1 LRNPGLRGRILAFR
15 WGAAV
20 LLGIAGWGVNLYPV
34 PVSPGT
40 DLLFGGVAYLL
51 AAVALGPGPGFLAAA
66 IASVGTLALWNHPYA
81 WLIFSLEGAAVGYL
95 AHVRGRR
102 PLVADLLYWIF
113 AGLPLLYLTYRLVL
127 GVSGDAAAL
136 LFLKQPFNGLINA
149 LGAEA
154 LYLIPA
160 VRRALRVKT
169 AARLRSAL
177 AVVVALAAVTP
188 ALGFG
193 IWTGRQEWEQSVERS
208 RERVALAARS
218 YASRLDQYVSLHASA
233 VRSVAQAAELGGEID
248 PAQLQRLVRAEQDQ
262 FPGFVDMYA
271 ADSRAVTLAF
281 EPAVNARGDSLLGL
295 DFSDRGYFRRLRDT
309 RRTVVSEVFAGRGGV
324 DEPLVVI
331 AHPIILADTLAGF
344 VLGALDLNALPRPA
358 TPSGPAARLRVAD
371 GRGTLVLDTYARY
384 RPGEA
389 PRTLQDSLVFAAVR
403 VVGQDGTATYPAG
416 GTAPAAAENG
426 GQVLAGVAHIQALDW
441 WVWTEQPYSGIQAF
455 AAEAYVR
462 LLALLI
468 GVTLLA
474 LGISDVLAAYLAGP
488 LLRMR
493 EAAAALA
500 AGGLDA
506 RVGSLPQAAPLEIH
520 ELGRA
525 FDHMAGSLAGR
536 TEELVELGEIARS
549 LASTL
554 DADELLRR
562 ITDAANRLVDPDGCG
577 IALLRPG
584 GRTLRAADY
593 ALGLLAST
601 AGCEI
606 PLEDSV
612 LGWVVRQG
620 SPVLLPDAGS
630 DPRIRRAYIDPEQV
644 GSVISAPLTG
654 RSGALGTLT
663 AVRSRSGGRS
673 FTDADLSLLER
684 LARHAAVAVENAG
697 LVAAE
702 RRRARESEAIRT
714 VARTISAAQGLRE
727 TLAVVAREAGRI
739 VRSDACTVALLRGE
753 GEGRELEVVA
763 TSGAAGSPVGTLI
776 ALEERLL
783 EGPLHEAVPALER
796 EGRYEASV
804 PLRVGDEALGV
815 LTAARSDEPFRPAD
829 AALLAAF
836 ADHAAVALRNARLL
850 EAAQEASRAKSDF
863 IATMSHEL
871 RTPLNAVLGH
881 LQLLEMELH
890 GPVTDAQREA
900 MGRIGAASRHL
911 RGLIEEVLSFARLE
925 AGRTEVRI
933 AEVDVCALAEEV
945 AAVIEPL
952 AGDKALA
959 FCIDRCH
966 AEATIPTDAD
976 KVRQVLINLAGNAV
990 KFTETG
996 EVRISVQQRPDEV
1009 VLSVSDTGP
1018 GITPADQARLF
1029 RPFEQLQSGFNRAH
1043 EGTGLG
1049 LYLSGRYAALIG
1061 GRIEVESDPGRGSVF
1076 SLVLPRG
1083 GPPPPEHGGP
1093 EPDARRSGDAAA
1105 TDVTGDRRTS
1115 GVERRTEHEGGA
1127 ALP

>member
-20 LLGIAGWGVNLYPV
+20 LLGIAGWLLNLYPV
-34 PVSPGT
+34 PLSPGT
-40 DLLFGGVAYLL
+40 DLVFGGVAYLL

-66 IASVGTLALWNHPYA
+66 IASVGTVWLWNHPYA

-95 AHVRGRR
+95 SHVRGRR
-102 PLVADLLYWIF
+102 PLVADLLYWLVL
-113 AGLPLLYLTYRLVL
+113 GLPLLFVTYRLLL
-127 GVSGDAAAL
+127 GVSGDTAAV

-154 LYLIPA
+154 LYLIPV

-177 AVVVALAAVTP
+177 AVVVALAAITP

-193 IWTGRQEWEQSVERS
+193 IWTGRQEWEQSVERA
-208 RERVALAARS
+208 RERVGLVARS
-218 YASRLDQYVSLHASA
+218 YASRLDQYVGLHVSA
-233 VRSVAQAAELGGEID
+233 VRSVAQVAQLQGTID
-248 PAQLQRLVRAEQDQ
+248 PAQLQRLIRAEQDQ
-262 FPGFVDMYA
+262 FPGFVDMYV

-281 EPAVNARGDSLLGL
+281 EPLTNARGDTLLGV

-331 AHPIILADTLAGF
+331 AHPIILGDTLAGF
-344 VLGALDLNALPRPA
+344 VLGALDLKALPRPTSA
-358 TPSGPAARLRVAD
+358 SDSASRVRVAD
-371 GRGTLVLDTYARY
+371 TRGTLVLDTYARY

-389 PRTLQDSLVFAAVR
+389 PRTLQDSLVFDAVR
-403 VVGQDGTATYPAG
+403 VVGRGGTATYPVAG
-416 GTAPAAAENG
+416 AAPAASVFAN
-426 GQVLAGVAHIQALDW
+426 QVLAGVAHIPGLDW

-455 AAEAYVR
+455 AAESYVR
-462 LLALLI
+462 LLVLLI

-474 LGISDVLAAYLAGP
+474 LGVSDLLAGYQAGP

-493 EAAAALA
+493 EASTALA

-506 RVGSLPQAAPLEIH
+506 RVGRLPEGAPLEIH

-525 FDHMAGSLAGR
+525 FDHMAASLAGR

-593 ALGLLAST
+593 ALGLLAPT

-612 LGWVVRQG
+612 LGWVVRQQ
-620 SPVLLPDAGS
+620 SPVLLPDAAS

-644 GSVISAPLTG
+644 GSAISAPLVG

-663 AVRSRSGGRS
+663 AVRSREGGRS

-684 LARHAAVAVENAG
+684 LARHAAVAVENAS

-714 VARTISAAQGLRE
+714 VARTVSAAQGLRE

-753 GEGRELEVVA
+753 GDERELEVVA
-763 TSGAAGSPVGTLI
+763 TSGAAGSPVGTL
-776 ALEERLL
+776 LPVEERLL

-815 LTAARSDEPFRPAD
+815 LTAARGDEPFRPAD
-829 AALLAAF
+829 AALLASF
-836 ADHAAVALRNARLL
+836 ADHAAVALRNAALL

-952 AGDKALA
+952 AGEKELA
-959 FCIDRCH
+959 FSIDRCPG
-966 AEATIPTDAD
+966 EAMVPTDAD

-990 KFTETG
+990 KFTERG
-996 EVRISVQQRPDEV
+996 EVRISVQPRGDEV
-1009 VLSVSDTGP
+1009 VLAVSDTGP

-1049 LYLSGRYAALIG
+1049 LYLSGRYATLIG
-1061 GRIEVESDPGRGSVF
+1061 GRIEVKSDPGHGSVF
-1076 SLVLPRG
+1076 SLVLPSQ
-1083 GPPPPEHGGP
+1083 GPPPSENGDGAEH
-1093 EPDARRSGDAAA
+1093 AAA
-1105 TDVTGDRRTS
+1105 EDENRRTGS
-1115 GVERRTEHEGGA
+1115 GERRTEHDGGA
-1127 ALP
+1127 AHP

>member
-1 LRNPGLRGRILAFR
+1 MRNPGLRGRILAFR

-34 PVSPGT
+34 PLSPGT

-66 IASVGTLALWNHPYA
+66 IASAGTVALWNHPYA

-95 AHVRGRR
+95 SHVRGRR
-102 PLVADLLYWIF
+102 PLVADLLYWLF
-113 AGLPLLYLTYRLVL
+113 AGLPLLFLSYRLLL
-127 GVSGDAAAL
+127 GVSGDTAAV

-154 LYLIPA
+154 LFLIPL

-193 IWTGRQEWEQSVERS
+193 IWTGRQEWEQSVERA
-208 RERVALAARS
+208 RERVELVARS
-218 YASRLDQYVSLHASA
+218 YASRLDQYVGLHVSA
-233 VRSVAQAAELGGEID
+233 VRSVAQAAQLQGTMD
-248 PAQLQRLVRAEQDQ
+248 PVQLQRLLRAEQGQ
-262 FPGFVDMYA
+262 FPGFVDMYV

-281 EPAVNARGDSLLGL
+281 EPVTNARGDTLLGM

-309 RRTVVSEVFAGRGGV
+309 RETVVSEVFAGRGGV

-331 AHPIILADTLAGF
+331 AHPIILADTLAGY
-344 VLGALDLNALPRPA
+344 VLGALDLKALPRPTSA
-358 TPSGPAARLRVAD
+358 SDSAARVRVAD
-371 GRGTLVLDTYARY
+371 ARGTLVLDTYARY

-389 PRTLQDSLVFAAVR
+389 PRTLQDSLVFDAVR
-403 VVGQDGTATYPAG
+403 VVGRGGTATYPVG
-416 GTAPAAAENG
+416 GAVPASVFAD
-426 GQVLAGVAHIQALDW
+426 QVLAGVAHIPGLDW

-455 AAEAYVR
+455 AAESYVR
-462 LLALLI
+462 LLVLLI

-474 LGISDVLAAYLAGP
+474 LGVSDVLAGYQAGP

-493 EAAAALA
+493 EASTALA

-506 RVGSLPQAAPLEIH
+506 RVGRLPEGAPLEIH

-525 FDHMAGSLAGR
+525 FDHMAASLAGR

-593 ALGLLAST
+593 ALGLLAPT

-606 PLEDSV
+606 AMEDSV

-753 GEGRELEVVA
+753 GEERELEVVA
-763 TSGAAGSPVGTLI
+763 TSGAAGSPVGTLFPV
-776 ALEERLL
+776 EERLL

-829 AALLAAF
+829 AALLASF

-881 LQLLEMELH
+881 LQLLEMGLH

-900 MGRIGAASRHL
+900 MGRIGGASRHL

-959 FCIDRCH
+959 FFIDRCPGD
-966 AEATIPTDAD
+966 ATLRTDAD

-990 KFTETG
+990 KFTERG
-996 EVRISVQQRPDEV
+996 EVRISVQPRPGEV
-1009 VLSVSDTGP
+1009 VLSVADTGP
-1018 GITPADQARLF
+1018 GITAADQARLF

-1076 SLVLPRG
+1076 SLVLPRNA
-1083 GPPPPEHGGP
+1083 PAPPENGGGG
-1093 EPDARRSGDAAA
+1093 EQDARRSGDGAA
-1105 TDVTGDRRTS
+1105 TDAGGDRRT
-1115 GVERRTEHEGGA
+1115 GDVERRAEHDDGSA
-1127 ALP
+1127 Q